1 MQYTYC
7 NVCCVNVVT
16 IQLLR
21 YKNDWTSG
29 NLGKES
35 GRNLPQ
41 FYSESIYGST
51 LDLEWIVAVAELSAI
66 LDT

>member
-7 NVCCVNVVT
+7 SVCCVNVVS

-21 YKNDWTSG
+21 YKNNWISG

-35 GRNLPQ
+35 GCNLPQ
-41 FYSESIYGST
+41 FYSESICGST
-51 LDLEWIVAVAELSAI
+51 LEWITAVAELSAI